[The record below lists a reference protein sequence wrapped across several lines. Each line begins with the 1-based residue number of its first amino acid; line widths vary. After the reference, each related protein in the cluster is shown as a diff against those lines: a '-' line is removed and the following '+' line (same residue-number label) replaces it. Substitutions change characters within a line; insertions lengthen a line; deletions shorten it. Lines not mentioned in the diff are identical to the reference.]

1 MTEFSINISEM
12 AWPCIIALA
21 WLLGDMGHRWL
32 HLPRISI
39 YALTGFALVNL
50 FPTYLSP
57 LDNHSLVLLANIAF
71 GLILFEFAYRINLR
85 WLSLN
90 PWVAVT
96 GLVEAGVT
104 FAAVYF
110 VALWHGSS
118 QLMSLLLAAL
128 AMSSS
133 PTAVLRIINEQRSS
147 GQVSERILHL
157 TAINSV
163 LAVFAFKII
172 LMYWVMQTSGD
183 LLQASAQ
190 SLHVMMAALAS
201 LIAGIVF
208 GILLPIVLSWRGRQA
223 EDATLG
229 FAFAVIVLVSL
240 GYASGLSPVLATLA
254 FGLVA
259 RHRRISLG
267 RTQRNFGVLGELLT
281 VVLFVFAASTLAWQ
295 HVWAG
300 ALLGVVLLVMRLGSK
315 ILVTTAL
322 APVSGISLRKGLLSG
337 VGLAPV
343 SVFLLLS
350 LEQPRNFGMVMSEE
364 WFALIAMTL
373 MLEVVGPVLTQLAL
387 FAAKETPEEREQ

>member
-1 MTEFSINISEM
+1 MTEFSINVSEM

-32 HLPRISI
+32 RLPRISI
-39 YALTGFALVNL
+39 YALTGFVLVNL
-50 FPTYLSP
+50 FPAYLSP

-96 GLVEAGVT
+96 GLVESGVT

-201 LIAGIVF
+201 LVAGIVF

-240 GYASGLSPVLATLA
+240 SYASGLSPVLATLA

-350 LEQPRNFGMVMSEE
+350 LEQPRNFGMVMTEE
-364 WFALIAMTL
+364 WFALVAMTL
-373 MLEVVGPVLTQLAL
+373 MLEVVGPLLTQLAL
-387 FAAKETPEEREQ
+387 FAAKETPEEREE

>member
-1 MTEFSINISEM
+1 MTEFSIDISEM

-32 HLPRISI
+32 RLPRISV

-50 FPTYLSP
+50 FPAYLSP

-90 PWVAVT
+90 PWVALT
-96 GLVEAGVT
+96 GLVEAGAT

-110 VALWHGSS
+110 VALWHSSS

-208 GILLPIVLSWRGRQA
+208 GILLPIVLRWRGRQA

-229 FAFAVIVLVSL
+229 FAFAVILLVSL
-240 GYASGLSPVLATLA
+240 SYASGLSPVLATLA

-295 HVWAG
+295 QVWAG
-300 ALLGVVLLVMRLGSK
+300 ALLGAVLLVMRLGSK

-322 APVSGISLRKGLLSG
+322 APFSGISLRKGLLSG

-350 LEQPRNFGMVMSEE
+350 LEQPRNFGMVMTEE
-364 WFALIAMTL
+364 WFALVAMTL
-373 MLEVVGPVLTQLAL
+373 MLEVLGPILTQLAL
-387 FAAKETPEEREQ
+387 YAAKETPEEREQ

>member
-1 MTEFSINISEM
+1 MTGDSMTEFSINISEM

-21 WLLGDMGHRWL
+21 WLLGDIGHRWL
-32 HLPRISI
+32 RLPRISI

-163 LAVFAFKII
+163 LAV
-172 LMYWVMQTSGD
+172 
-183 LLQASAQ
+183 
-190 SLHVMMAALAS
+190 
-201 LIAGIVF
+201 
-208 GILLPIVLSWRGRQA
+208 
-223 EDATLG
+223 
-229 FAFAVIVLVSL
+229 
-240 GYASGLSPVLATLA
+240 
-254 FGLVA
+254 
-259 RHRRISLG
+259 
-267 RTQRNFGVLGELLT
+267 
-281 VVLFVFAASTLAWQ
+281 
-295 HVWAG
+295 
-300 ALLGVVLLVMRLGSK
+300 
-315 ILVTTAL
+315 
-322 APVSGISLRKGLLSG
+322 LLSR
-337 VGLAPV
+337 
-343 SVFLLLS
+343 SS
-350 LEQPRNFGMVMSEE
+350 
-364 WFALIAMTL
+364 
-373 MLEVVGPVLTQLAL
+373 
-387 FAAKETPEEREQ
+387 